1 MAIAAAFLYIACL
14 SNPRGV
20 ARCRESVWG
29 DGPVLRPGK
38 ISVIVSTYNKPQVL
52 GMVLE
57 SLAHQNGGTA
67 YEVVVADDGSG
78 PETAALLAR
87 LQAGF
92 PVPLLHAWQPDD
104 GFRVA
109 AARNTAL
116 LMASGDYVV
125 FIDGDCLVPADFIA
139 QHARLAETGWFV
151 AGARCFI
158 KRRRTQSI
166 MADPARWTRPR
177 RLHWFALA
185 LLAAANRPFQLL
197 SLPGN
202 LLRYRR
208 AGAWQKVQTCNLAVW
223 RADIDR
229 INGFDETYTGHGL
242 EDSDFA
248 LRLIRAGVGR
258 KSGRF
263 GSVVLHLWHPRPG
276 SVASP
281 NTARFDALLTSDRY
295 LPVAGLDSLARQA
308 PAA

>member
-1 MAIAAAFLYIACL
+1 MGE
-14 SNPRGV
+14 R
-20 ARCRESVWG
+20 
-29 DGPVLRPGK
+29 PVQRPEK
-38 ISVIVSTYNKPQVL
+38 ISVIVSTYNNPRVLEMVL
-52 GMVLE
+52 G
-57 SLAHQNGGTA
+57 SLAHQERGRRTPA
-67 YEVVVADDGSG
+67 YEVIVADDGSG
-78 PETAALLAR
+78 EDTAALLAR
-87 LQAGF
+87 LQAGY
-92 PVPLLHAWQPDD
+92 PVPLLHAWQADR

-116 LMASGDYVV
+116 LMAGGDYVV

-139 QHARLAETGWFV
+139 AHARLAEPAWFV

-158 KRRRTQSI
+158 KRRPTAA
-166 MADPARWTRPR
+166 MMTNPDRWIRPR
-177 RLHWFALA
+177 RLAWFGRGLR
-185 LLAAANRPFQLL
+185 AAINRPFQLL

-208 AGAWQKVQTCNLAVW
+208 PGEWRKVQTCNLAVW
-223 RADIDR
+223 RSDIDR
-229 INGFDETYTGHGL
+229 IGGFDETYVGHGF

-276 SVASP
+276 AGLSP
-281 NTARFDALLTSDRY
+281 NAGRFAALLQQTDRY
-295 LPVAGLDSLARQA
+295 LPAIGLGSLERQA